1 MPAIRPTM
9 AAMHSRSERLGRAPS
24 GALALVRGPRAV
36 LALLVLLVS
45 LAAWALGAALPVL
58 GPAVLA
64 LLVGAL
70 VRALAPVDEA
80 VVAPSSAVGTRL
92 LQVSIVALG
101 LSVDAGEVLR
111 VAGTSLPVM
120 LGTLAIGLAGIT
132 MLGRALGVAMP
143 VRGLL
148 TVGTS
153 ICGASAIAAVA
164 PVLGATS
171 AEIGY
176 AVSVIFVFNISA
188 VVVFPA
194 VAHAAGFAPQT
205 FAIWAGTAVNDTSSV
220 LAAAFAFGAGTAAYA
235 AVVKLSRTL
244 MILPVTV
251 AAAVLSA
258 RGDEADVG
266 TRART
271 ALRRALP
278 WFIVAFLGA
287 SLLNT
292 AGLVPDVL
300 ARLAAT
306 VAQVGTVLALA
317 SVGLGTHLDHFRQA
331 GPRPLLLGLAG
342 WVLIAT
348 TSLAL
353 QGAVG
358 LLVIGQ

>member
-1 MPAIRPTM
+1 M
-9 AAMHSRSERLGRAPS
+9 AAMHSGSSRLRGAPS
-24 GALALVRGPRAV
+24 GVLAVLGGPR
-36 LALLVLLVS
+36 LLLGLLILLVS
-45 LAAWALGAALPVL
+45 LAAWALGTVLPVL

-70 VRALAPVDEA
+70 VRAVAPVDEA
-80 VVAPSSAVGTRL
+80 VVAPSSTVGTRL
-92 LQVSIVALG
+92 LQISIVALG
-101 LSVDAGEVLR
+101 LSVDSGEVLR

-120 LGTLAIGLAGIT
+120 LGTLAIGMLGIT
-132 MLGRALGVAMP
+132 LIGRALGVAMP

-153 ICGASAIAAVA
+153 ICGASAIAAIA
-164 PVLGATS
+164 PVLEATS
-171 AEIGY
+171 GEIAY
-176 AVSVIFVFNISA
+176 AVSVIFVFNITA
-188 VVVFPA
+188 VVTFPTI
-194 VAHAAGFAPQT
+194 AHALGFAPQS

-244 MILPVTV
+244 MILPV
-251 AAAVLSA
+251 AVGTAVMSA
-258 RGDEADVG
+258 RGGEQDLGV
-266 TRART
+266 RARV

-278 WFIVAFLGA
+278 WFIVAFLAA

-292 AGLVPDVL
+292 VGLVPGPL
-300 ARLAAT
+300 AHAAAT
-306 VAQVGTVLALA
+306 VAQIGTVLALA

-342 WVLIAT
+342 WILIAV

-353 QGAVG
+353 QAATG
-358 LLVIGQ
+358 LLVIGR

>member
-1 MPAIRPTM
+1 
-9 AAMHSRSERLGRAPS
+9 MHSGSERAGGAPS
-24 GALALVRGPRAV
+24 GARAPRRDPRLS

-45 LAAWALGAALPVL
+45 LAAWLLGTALPVL

-64 LLVGAL
+64 LLVGTL
-70 VRALAPVDEA
+70 VRTVAPIDA
-80 VVAPSSAVGTRL
+80 AIVAPSSTVGTRL
-92 LQVSIVALG
+92 LQISIVALG

-132 MLGRALGVAMP
+132 LLGRALGVAMP

-153 ICGASAIAAVA
+153 ICGASAIAAIA

-176 AVSVIFVFNISA
+176 AVSVIFVFNITA

-251 AAAVLSA
+251 ATAILSA
-258 RGDEADVG
+258 RGGETDVR
-266 TRART
+266 TRT
-271 ALRRALP
+271 WLALRRALP

-287 SLLNT
+287 SLINT
-292 AGLVPDVL
+292 AGLVPIPV
-300 ARLAAT
+300 AHGAAA
-306 VAQVGTVLALA
+306 VAQIGTVLALA

-331 GPRPLLLGLAG
+331 GPRPLLLGLGG
-342 WVLIAT
+342 WVLIAV
-348 TSLAL
+348 TSLVL
-353 QGAVG
+353 QAATG
-358 LLVIGQ
+358 LLVIGN

>member
-1 MPAIRPTM
+1 MVG
-9 AAMHSRSERLGRAPS
+9 MHSGSERLGGAPS
-24 GALALVRGPRAV
+24 GALAVLGDPRLL
-36 LALLVLLVS
+36 LALLILLVS
-45 LAAWALGAALPVL
+45 LVAWVLGAALPVL

-70 VRALAPVDEA
+70 VRAVVPVDQA
-80 VVAPSSAVGTRL
+80 VVAPSSTVGTRL
-92 LQVSIVALG
+92 LQFSIVALG

-120 LGTLAIGLAGIT
+120 LGTLAIGLAGLT
-132 MLGRALGVAMP
+132 LLGRALGVAMP

-164 PVLGATS
+164 PVLGATG

-176 AVSVIFVFNISA
+176 AVSVIFVFNITA

-251 AAAVLSA
+251 ATAILSA
-258 RGDEADVG
+258 RGGDADVG
-266 TRART
+266 TRARL
-271 ALRRALP
+271 ALQRALP
-278 WFIVAFLGA
+278 WFILAFLGA

-292 AGLVPDVL
+292 AGLVPDAL
-300 ARLAAT
+300 AHAAAT
-306 VAQVGTVLALA
+306 VAQIGTVLALA

-331 GPRPLLLGLAG
+331 GPRPLLLGLIG
-342 WVLIAT
+342 WVLIAS
-348 TSLAL
+348 TSLVL
-353 QGAVG
+353 QAATG
-358 LLVIGQ
+358 LLVIGR

>member
-1 MPAIRPTM
+1 
-9 AAMHSRSERLGRAPS
+9 MHSGSERAGSAPS
-24 GALALVRGPRAV
+24 GARSPRRDPRLA

-45 LAAWALGAALPVL
+45 LAAWLLGTALPVL

-70 VRALAPVDEA
+70 VRAVAPIDAA
-80 VVAPSSAVGTRL
+80 VVRPSSTVGTRL
-92 LQVSIVALG
+92 LQISIVALG

-120 LGTLAIGLAGIT
+120 LGTLAIGLAAIT
-132 MLGRALGVAMP
+132 LLGRALGVTMP

-153 ICGASAIAAVA
+153 ICGASAIAAIA

-176 AVSVIFVFNISA
+176 SVSVIFVFNVTA
-188 VVVFPA
+188 VVIFPA

-220 LAAAFAFGAGTAAYA
+220 MAAAFAFGAGTAAYA

-251 AAAVLSA
+251 VTAILSA
-258 RGDEADVG
+258 RGGETDVR
-266 TRART
+266 TRAAL

-287 SLLNT
+287 SLINT
-292 AGLVPDVL
+292 AGLVPAEV
-300 ARLAAT
+300 AHGAAT
-306 VAQVGTVLALA
+306 VAQIGTVLALA

-342 WVLIAT
+342 WVLIAV
-348 TSLAL
+348 TSIAL
-353 QGAVG
+353 QTATG
-358 LLVIGQ
+358 LLVIGN